1 VRNKHNVDAQV
12 QAEPIELLHTPT
24 ETRQA
29 TMLREQEPQLPDTYV
44 VKQAEEF
51 SVVGKSIPRV
61 EGYDKVTGRAQF
73 TDDIDL
79 HGLVYARVLA
89 SPIAHGKIK
98 KVDISQAEQLPG
110 VLAVMTGKD
119 CPKPYSVDDFTP
131 TETAL
136 AVDKVRYF
144 GEGVAAVVALD
155 EQTASEALRLIDV
168 EYEELPP
175 LVNAREAVVQ
185 TDNLIH
191 DHAERNINHI
201 AEQSFGDVDDAIAR
215 ADVVVE
221 ETFYTTSSQCGFL
234 EPQSVIADYDP
245 GAEKLTVYNCNQL
258 PHMLQRTISNTLD
271 MPFDNIRIIVPHIG
285 GAFGGKSEATPSVLS
300 ASFLSRKL
308 GRPVKLTY
316 DRDEVFY
323 QNKSRHPCH
332 LKLRMG
338 FKKDGTIEAQDLSV
352 LLDGGAN
359 CGWGYVVLWFI
370 GALTQLPYK
379 VRNIRY
385 NGRHVY
391 TNKPSPGAQRSF
403 GGVQARTAVESCLD
417 MAAEKLGINPYEL
430 RMINAVES
438 GYSCPSVVECRHSE
452 FKKCLT
458 SVAKRS
464 KFVDK
469 HGKLPHGRG
478 IGLAAGHYSSGGA
491 FLLYNSSRAHSTA
504 NIRVDTEA
512 AITVFCGVTDL
523 GQGSTTVMTQIAAEV
538 FGVPTEKVNFIC
550 QDTLLAPMDN
560 GTMDSRATYGA
571 GHAVKNAALDAK
583 KKILEV
589 AGVQLGVRAEQL
601 ECRDEKIYSIYDK
614 RKSMSFWDAVSKYQ
628 DIVGTVFGTGDY
640 TPPQPKAGYPG
651 NNIIGPSPAFGFTA
665 QIAEVDVDLR
675 TGQVKILR
683 YYEATDCGKAIN
695 PASVEGQVVGG
706 ISMGLGQALMEE
718 IVVDRQGRV
727 LNPNFHDYKIPTT
740 MDMPDMDSEI
750 VDSYDPTS
758 AFGGKEVG
766 EAPTG
771 PVCAVLLN
779 AVYDAIGIRFTELP
793 LTPEKVFRAMRGENP
808 LGPEMDAT
816 IIGFANANYQSF
828 PSGVGRSE
836 KST

>member
-1 VRNKHNVDAQV
+1 MRNQRDVQAQV
-12 QAEPIELLHTPT
+12 QAEPIEVLDVPT
-24 ETRQA
+24 EDRQA
-29 TMLREQEPQLPDTYV
+29 TLLTEKGPWFPDTV
-44 VKQAEEF
+44 VAQQRENF
-51 SVVGKSIPRV
+51 SIIGKSIPRV

-79 HGLVYARVLA
+79 HGLVYAQVLG
-89 SPIAHGKIK
+89 STISHGKIK
-98 KVDISQAEQLPG
+98 KVDTSQAEKLPG

-119 CPKPYSVDDFTP
+119 CPKPFSIDNVTP

-155 EQTASEALRLIDV
+155 EQTAAEAVRLIKV
-168 EYEELPP
+168 EIEELPP
-175 LVNAREAVVQ
+175 LVNAHEAAAQ
-185 TDNLIH
+185 TSNLIH
-191 DHAERNINHI
+191 DYAEQNINHI
-201 AEQSFGDVDDAIAR
+201 AEQAFGDVDDAMAR
-215 ADVVVE
+215 ADIVVE
-221 ETFYTTSSQCGFL
+221 ETFYTSSVNCAFL

-258 PHMLQRTISNTLD
+258 PHMLQHTISRTLD
-271 MPFDNIRIIVPHIG
+271 MPFESIRVIVPHVG

-300 ASFLSRKL
+300 ACFLSRKL

-338 FKKDGTIEAQDLSV
+338 FNKDGTLDAQDLSV
-352 LLDGGAN
+352 LLDGGAH

-370 GALTQLPYK
+370 GALAQLPYK
-379 VRNIRY
+379 VKNIRY
-385 NGRHVY
+385 NGRRVY
-391 TNKPSPGAQRSF
+391 TNKPTPGAQRSF
-403 GGVQARTAVESCLD
+403 GGVQARTAVESCFD

-430 RMINAVES
+430 RMINAVET
-438 GYSCPSVVECRHSE
+438 GYKCPSVVEVRHSE

-464 KFVDK
+464 RFVDK
-469 HGKLPHGRG
+469 HGKLPYGRG
-478 IGLAAGHYSSGGA
+478 IGMAAGHYSSGGA

-512 AITVFCGVTDL
+512 AVTVFCGVTDL
-523 GQGSTTVMTQIAAEV
+523 GQGSTTVMTQVAAEV
-538 FGVPTEKVNFIC
+538 FGVPTRKVNFIC
-550 QDTLLAPMDN
+550 QDTLLSPMDN

-583 KKILEV
+583 NKILEI

-601 ECRDEKIYSIYDK
+601 ECRDEKIYSIYDA

-640 TPPQPKAGYPG
+640 TPPQPKGRYPG
-651 NNIIGPSPAFGFTA
+651 NSIIGPSPAFGFTA
-665 QIAEVDVDLR
+665 QVAEIDVDLR
-675 TGQVKILR
+675 TGQLTVLK

-695 PASVEGQVVGG
+695 PASVEGQVEGG

-718 IVVDRQGRV
+718 IVVDRAGKV

-740 MDMPDMDSEI
+740 MDMPDMDTEI

-758 AFGGKEVG
+758 AYGGKEVG

-771 PVCAVLLN
+771 PVCAAMLN

-793 LTPEKVFRAMRGENP
+793 ITPEKVFRAMRGEDP
-808 LGPEMDAT
+808 KGPELDST

-828 PSGVGRSE
+828 F
-836 KST
+836 